1 VDTGRIGDPGS
12 VSTHKDDDISKHADE
27 IERPSAHPH
36 IHPHPHADVCE
47 RCGSNDSVRKGL
59 CHRCRETLR
68 GEGKV
73 LAPEHAEKPHQAQPE
88 PLHSPPWRRR
98 GA

>member
-1 VDTGRIGDPGS
+1 MTKHEHHDVTQETGE
-12 VSTHKDDDISKHADE
+12 AQ
-27 IERPSAHPH
+27 RPSAHPH

-47 RCGSNDSVRKGL
+47 RCGSDDSVHKGL
-59 CHRCRETLR
+59 CHRCREILR
-68 GEGKV
+68 GEGTV
-73 LAPEHAEKPHQAQPE
+73 LPPEAAEKPHQARPE